1 MWNLLG
7 RVVVLDWVVKKLY
20 GYTEGGSIGNV
31 VERSRSRS
39 GLDVEMLSAVE
50 ARDYVKFRELY
61 LVENPRDGEGR
72 IIEEYEWRV
81 ECSEDI

>member
-20 GYTEGGSIGNV
+20 GYTGGGSIRNDV
-31 VERSRSRS
+31 RSRS
-39 GLDVEMLSAVE
+39 GLDVEMVVAVE

-72 IIEEYEWRV
+72 IIEEYEWRI
-81 ECSEDI
+81 ECMEDI

>member
-20 GYTEGGSIGNV
+20 GYTGGGSIRNV
-31 VERSRSRS
+31 VESSRSRS
-39 GLDVEMLSAVE
+39 GLDVEMLVAVE

-72 IIEEYEWRV
+72 IIEEYEWRI
-81 ECSEDI
+81 ECMEDI

>member
-20 GYTEGGSIGNV
+20 GCGDDRRES
-31 VERSRSRS
+31 SRSRS

-72 IIEEYEWRV
+72 IIEEYEWRI
-81 ECSEDI
+81 ECMEDI

>member
-20 GYTEGGSIGNV
+20 GYIEGGSIGNV
-31 VERSRSRS
+31 VRSRS
-39 GLDVEMLSAVE
+39 GLDVEMLVAVE

-72 IIEEYEWRV
+72 IIEEYEWRI
-81 ECSEDI
+81 ECMEDI

>member
-20 GYTEGGSIGNV
+20 GYRDGRSIGDV
-31 VERSRSRS
+31 VRSRS
-39 GLDVEMLSAVE
+39 GLDVEMLFAVE

-61 LVENPRDGEGR
+61 MVENPLDGESR

>member
-31 VERSRSRS
+31 VRSRS
-39 GLDVEMLSAVE
+39 GLDVEMLVAIE

-61 LVENPRDGEGR
+61 LVENPRDSEAR
-72 IIEEYEWRV
+72 VIEEYEWRF
-81 ECSEDI
+81 ECMEDI

>member
-20 GYTEGGSIGNV
+20 GYTDGGSIGNDV
-31 VERSRSRS
+31 RSRSE
-39 GLDVEMLSAVE
+39 LDVEMVVAIE
-50 ARDYVKFRELY
+50 ARDYTRFRELY
-61 LVENPRDGEGR
+61 LVENPRDSEAR
-72 IIEEYEWRV
+72 VVEEYEWRV